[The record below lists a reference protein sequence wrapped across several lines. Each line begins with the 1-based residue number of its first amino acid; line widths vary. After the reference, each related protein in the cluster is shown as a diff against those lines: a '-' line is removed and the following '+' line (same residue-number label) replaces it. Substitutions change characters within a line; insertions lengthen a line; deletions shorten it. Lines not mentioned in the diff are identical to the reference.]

1 MEIKTLK
8 DTTKLMESD
17 NFIDRFK
24 GEYYQLVIRMKGLSN
39 IMHKMKEGTLDFEPK
54 CSYELFE
61 KQLISMQHY
70 KHALELRANV
80 EGIEL

>member
-17 NFIDRFK
+17 NYIDRFK
-24 GEYYQLVIRMKGLSN
+24 GEYYQLVIRMRGLSN
-39 IMHKMKEGTLDFEPK
+39 VMHKMKEGTLDFEPK

-61 KQLISMQHY
+61 KQLIGMQHY

-80 EGIEL
+80 EEIEL

>member
-8 DTTKLMESD
+8 DTTKLMES
-17 NFIDRFK
+17 NNYIDRFK

-39 IMHKMKEGTLDFEPK
+39 TMHKMKEGTLDFEPK

-61 KQLISMQHY
+61 KQLIAMQHY
-70 KHALELRANV
+70 KHALELRGNV
-80 EGIEL
+80 EEIEL

>member
-61 KQLISMQHY
+61 KQLIGMQHY